1 MAMKRMGFAAAL
13 AFVCL
18 MTVIPARA
26 AEQEVRGFVVAPHP
40 GRVAGIVV
48 ESCPGV
54 VDGTLWWAIGSQTNH
69 YFTVNAST
77 WGLPFSLKPNHPA
90 ANLDIAF
97 WAGGAGWIR
106 YGSKAFG
113 GEYGVVPSGASG
125 AVVCLAV
132 GAPTRFTYRAG

>member
-1 MAMKRMGFAAAL
+1 MKRIGLAAAL
-13 AFVCL
+13 AFACL

-26 AEQEVRGFVVAPHP
+26 AGQEVRGLVVVPHP

-48 ESCPGV
+48 EPCPGV
-54 VDGTLWWAIGSQTNH
+54 VDGTLWWVAGSWVNH
-69 YFTVNAST
+69 YFPVKAST

-90 ANLDIAF
+90 ANLDIVF
-97 WAGGAGWIR
+97 GTGAGWIR
-106 YGSKAFG
+106 YGSKALG
-113 GEYGVVPSGASG
+113 GEYGLVPSGASE